1 MILCRVVGNAVAT
14 VKHPDFDKVTVLVC
28 QPVDPDGKP
37 IGLSFL
43 SVDSVQAGP
52 GDLVLC
58 AREGNT
64 ARQILAGG
72 RDSPH
77 HSVVLAVVDEVQVGE
92 HVLLGPGR

>member
-14 VKHPDFDKVTVLVC
+14 VKHPDFERYAVMVC
-28 QPVDPDGKP
+28 QPVDPDGRP

-43 SVDSVQAGP
+43 SVDSVQAGV

-64 ARQILAGG
+64 ARQILSGG

-77 HSVVLAVVDEVQVGE
+77 HSVILAVVDEVQVGDR
-92 HVLLGPGR
+92 VLVGPGT